1 MVLASS
7 LLLSASPFSGGDR
20 GPTPRIPEDFPQGNE
35 EKENTVNPVIK
46 QFQFGQ
52 STVTLETGRIARQAS
67 GAVMVTID
75 DDVTVL
81 VTVVGAKQADPGKGF
96 FPLSVHYQEK
106 TYAAGRIP
114 GGFFKREGRP
124 SEKETLT
131 SRLIDRPI
139 RPLFPEGFM
148 NEVQVICTVLSTSK
162 KTDPDIASMIGT
174 SAALAVSGI
183 PFNGPIG
190 AARVGYHEET
200 GYLLN
205 PSYEQLK
212 ASRLDMVVAGTES
225 AVLMVESE
233 AEELTEDQMLGAVL
247 YAHEE
252 FQAVIQ
258 AIKEFAAEAA
268 RPAWD
273 WQSPTENT
281 ALLDAIRAEF
291 GEAVSQA
298 YTITLKQ
305 NRYSRLDELREQA
318 VAKLAGDA
326 EGQPSVGEVKEAFGL
341 IEYRTVR
348 ENIVDGKP
356 RIDGRD
362 TRTVRPL
369 KIEVGVLPKTHGSA
383 LFTRGE
389 TQALVV
395 ATLGTARD
403 AQVLDTLEG
412 ERKDSFMLHY
422 NFPPFSVGE
431 CGRMGSAGRREIGHG
446 RLARRGVQA
455 MLPKDDTFPYTVRV
469 VSEITES
476 NGSSSM
482 ASVCGASLALM
493 DAGVPMKAP
502 VAGIAMGLV
511 KEGEKFAVL
520 TDILGDEDHLGDMDF
535 KVAGT
540 AKGVTALQMD
550 IKIQGITEEIMEIA
564 LNQALE
570 ARLHILE
577 QMSQVIA
584 QSRSELSVNA
594 PTMLAMKIDQ
604 DKIRDV
610 IGKGGATIRA
620 ICEETK
626 ASIDIEDDGSIKI
639 FGETREAAEAAK
651 QRVLSI
657 TAEAE
662 IGKIYVGK
670 VERIVDFGA
679 FVNILPGKDGLVH
692 ISQIS
697 DQRIEKVTDVLKE
710 GQEVKVL
717 VLDVDNRG
725 RIKLSIKDVAAA
737 EASGV

>member
-1 MVLASS
+1 M
-7 LLLSASPFSGGDR
+7 
-20 GPTPRIPEDFPQGNE
+20 T
-35 EKENTVNPVIK
+35 PVIK
-46 QFQFGQ
+46 KFQFGQ

-67 GAVMVTID
+67 GAVL
-75 DDVTVL
+75 VTVDNDVSVL
-81 VTVVGAKQADPGKGF
+81 CTVVGAKQADPGKGF

-106 TYAAGRIP
+106 TYAAGKIP
-114 GGFFKREGRP
+114 GGYFKREARP

-139 RPLFPEGFM
+139 RPLFPEGFL
-148 NEVQVICTVLSTSK
+148 NEVQVICTVVSTSK
-162 KTDPDIASMIGT
+162 KTDPDIAAMIGT
-174 SAALAVSGI
+174 SAALAISGI
-183 PFNGPIG
+183 PFDGPIG
-190 AARVGYHEET
+190 AARVAFHPET

-205 PSYEQLK
+205 PTYEQLK
-212 ASRLDMVVAGTES
+212 ASSLDMVVAGTKD

-233 AEELTEDQMLGAVL
+233 AKELTEDQMLGAVL
-247 YAHEE
+247 FAHEE
-252 FQAVIQ
+252 FQAVIK
-258 AIKEFAAEAA
+258 AVTELAAETGKPRWNWTA
-268 RPAWD
+268 PA
-273 WQSPTENT
+273 ENT
-281 ALLDAIRAEF
+281 ALLSAIKAEF
-291 GEAVSQA
+291 GEAISQA
-298 YTITLKQ
+298 YTITIKQ
-305 NRYSRLDELREQA
+305 DRYNRLDELRDQV
-318 VAKLAGDA
+318 VAKFSGE
-326 EGQPSVGEVKEAFGL
+326 EGQPSAGEVKDAFGL

-348 ENIVDGKP
+348 QNIVDGKP

-362 TRTVRPL
+362 TRTVRGL
-369 KIEVGVLPKTHGSA
+369 NIEVGVLDKTHGSA

-403 AQVLDTLEG
+403 AQLLDTLEG
-412 ERKDSFMLHY
+412 EKRDPFMLHY
-422 NFPPFSVGE
+422 NFPPYSVGE
-431 CGRMGSAGRREIGHG
+431 CGRMGATGRREIGHG
-446 RLARRGVQA
+446 RLARRGVAA
-455 MLPKDDTFPYTVRV
+455 MLPSNDDFPYTIRI

-511 KEGEKFAVL
+511 KEGDKFAVL

-540 AKGVTALQMD
+540 ANGVTALQMD

-564 LNQALE
+564 LGQALE
-570 ARLHILE
+570 ARLNILG
-577 QMSQVIA
+577 QMNQVIS
-584 QSRSELSVNA
+584 QSRSELSANA

-610 IGKGGATIRA
+610 IGKGGATIRG

-639 FGETREAAEAAK
+639 FGETKEAAEAAK
-651 QRVLSI
+651 QRVLAI

-692 ISQIS
+692 ISMLS
-697 DQRIEKVTDVLKE
+697 DQRVEKVTDVLKE
-710 GQEVKVL
+710 GQEVEVL

-737 EASGV
+737 KASGV

>member
-1 MVLASS
+1 M
-7 LLLSASPFSGGDR
+7 
-20 GPTPRIPEDFPQGNE
+20 
-35 EKENTVNPVIK
+35 NPVTK

-52 STVTLETGRIARQAS
+52 STVTLETGRIARQAT
-67 GAVMVTID
+67 GAVLVTM
-75 DDVTVL
+75 DDVSVL
-81 VTVVGAKQADPGKGF
+81 VTVVGAKSPAEGRDF

-148 NEVQVICTVLSTSK
+148 NEVQVVCTVVSTNK
-162 KTDPDIASMIGT
+162 KSDPDIAAMIGT
-174 SAALAVSGI
+174 SAALAISGI
-183 PFNGPIG
+183 PFAGPIG
-190 AARVGYHEET
+190 AARVGFHPEI
-200 GYLLN
+200 GYILN
-205 PSYEQLK
+205 PTYEQLQ
-212 ASRLDMVVAGTES
+212 SSSLDMVVAGTED

-233 AEELTEDQMLGAVL
+233 ADELTEDQMLGAVL
-247 YAHEE
+247 FAHDE
-252 FQAVIQ
+252 FQAVIR
-258 AIKEFAAEAA
+258 AVKELAAEAGK
-268 RPAWD
+268 PAWD
-273 WQSPTENT
+273 WKAPAENT
-281 ALLDAIRAEF
+281 VLVNAIKAEL
-291 GEAVSQA
+291 GEAISQA
-298 YTITLKQ
+298 YTITIKQ
-305 NRYSRLDELREQA
+305 DRYNRLGELRDQA
-318 VAKLAGDA
+318 VALFAGEE
-326 EGQPSVGEVKEAFGL
+326 EGKFPASEVKDVFGL
-341 IEYRTVR
+341 LEYRTVR
-348 ENIVDGKP
+348 ENIVNGKP

-369 KIEVGVLPKTHGSA
+369 RIEVGVLGKTHGSA

-403 AQVLDTLEG
+403 AQLLDTLEG
-412 ERKDSFMLHY
+412 ERKDAFMLHY

-431 CGRMGSAGRREIGHG
+431 CGRMGSPGRREIGHG
-446 RLARRGVQA
+446 RLARRGVAA
-455 MLPKDDTFPYTVRV
+455 MLPTQDEFPYTIRV

-482 ASVCGASLALM
+482 ASVCGASLVLM
-493 DAGVPMKAP
+493 DAGVPVKAP

-540 AKGVTALQMD
+540 DKGVTALQMD
-550 IKIQGITEEIMEIA
+550 IKINGITEEIMEIA
-564 LNQALE
+564 LGQALE
-570 ARLHILE
+570 ARLNILG
-577 QMSQVIA
+577 QMNQVIA
-584 QSRSELSVNA
+584 KPRAELSENA
-594 PTMLAMKIDQ
+594 PTMLQMKIDS

-610 IGKGGATIRA
+610 IGKGGATIRG

-626 ASIDIEDDGSIKI
+626 ASIDIEDDGSVKI
-639 FGETREAAEAAK
+639 YGETKEAAEAAK
-651 QRVLSI
+651 LRVLAI

-697 DQRIEKVTDVLKE
+697 DKRIDKVTDVLQE